1 MKTNQELQAEE
12 WLKGR
17 TTKEIRAEMKKLER
31 ELGRLRRVIADT
43 DQMEK
48 KAAYIEEAEQKW
60 ELLHRYM
67 DYVDV
72 VECLEAG
79 RPLPSCGGIQPP
91 FILTMDKER

>member
-1 MKTNQELQAEE
+1 MKTNPELQAEE

-31 ELGRLRRVIADT
+31 ELRKLRRMIADT

-48 KAAYIEEAEQKW
+48 KVAYIEEAEQKW
-60 ELLHRYM
+60 ELLHRYK
-67 DYVDV
+67 DHVDV

-79 RPLPSCGGIQPP
+79 RPLPSCGGIRPP
-91 FILTMDKER
+91 FILTMDKEE